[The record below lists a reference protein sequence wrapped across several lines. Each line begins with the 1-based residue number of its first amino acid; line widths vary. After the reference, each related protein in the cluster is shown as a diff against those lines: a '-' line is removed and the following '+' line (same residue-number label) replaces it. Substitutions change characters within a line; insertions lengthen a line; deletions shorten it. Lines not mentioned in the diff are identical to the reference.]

1 VTSVSAAP
9 RGGSAVPPPAE
20 VADIP
25 RSRRELPR
33 WLIGTLGIITMVV
46 VWQILAATKVLPST
60 VPTPTAILSQYRT
73 DGWSVYWLNIQTT
86 VTEAAKG
93 WLWGNAIA
101 IVLAILFVQVPFL
114 ERGFMKFAVAAYC
127 IPVVALGPLLAV
139 LYGGDT
145 PKVVLAAFAVFFA
158 TLISMLV
165 GLKSADATSLD
176 LVRAYGGGSLTT
188 LRKVRLHA
196 CLPSLFAGLRIAWP
210 AAVLGAVI
218 GEYIGGT
225 SGLGVFMIAAETGFK
240 PPETWGIALVIAAIA
255 GIGYGLTALA
265 ERILVPWAPRKV
277 R

>member
-1 VTSVSAAP
+1 VTTVSAPAPTSV
-9 RGGSAVPPPAE
+9 PPA
-20 VADIP
+20 ADIP
-25 RSRRELPR
+25 RARRELPH
-33 WLIGTLGIITMVV
+33 WLIGALGLIAIVV
-46 VWQILAATKVLPST
+46 IWQILASTSVLPST
-60 VPTPTAILSQYRT
+60 VPTPTAILSQMHT
-73 DGWSVYWLNIQTT
+73 DGWSVYWLNIKTT
-86 VTEAAKG
+86 VVEAFKG

-101 IVLAILFVQVPFL
+101 ITLAITFVMVPFL

-176 LVRAYGGGSLTT
+176 LVRAYGGGRVTT
-188 LRKVRLHA
+188 LRKVQLHA

-255 GIGYGLTALA
+255 GVGYGITALA
-265 ERILVPWAPRKV
+265 ERILVPWAPRKI

>member
-1 VTSVSAAP
+1 VTSVSTAATDP
-9 RGGSAVPPPAE
+9 LGAPAE
-20 VADIP
+20 IP
-25 RSRRELPR
+25 RRRRELPR
-33 WLIGTLGIITMVV
+33 WVVGTLGIVVMVV
-46 VWQILAATKVLPST
+46 VWQVLAATSVLPST
-60 VPTPTAILSQYRT
+60 VPTPTAILSQYHA
-73 DGWSVYWLNIQTT
+73 DGWSVYWLDIKTT
-86 VTEAAKG
+86 VTEATKG

-101 IVLAILFVQVPFL
+101 ITLAITFVQVPVL

-127 IPVVALGPLLAV
+127 VPVVALGPLLAV

-176 LVRAYGGGSLTT
+176 LIRAYGGGSVTE

-240 PPETWGIALVIAAIA
+240 PAETWGIALVIAGIA

-265 ERILVPWAPRKV
+265 ERILVPWARRTV

>member
-1 VTSVSAAP
+1 MTSVSTAPPAAP
-9 RGGSAVPPPAE
+9 AA
-20 VADIP
+20 IP
-25 RSRRELPR
+25 HQRRELPR
-33 WLIGTLGIITMVV
+33 WVIGMLGIITMVV
-46 VWQILAATKVLPST
+46 VWQILAAAKVLPST
-60 VPTPTAILSQYRT
+60 VPTPTAILAQYRT
-73 DGWSVYWLNIQTT
+73 DGWSVYWLDIKTT
-86 VTEAAKG
+86 VVEASKG

-101 IVLAILFVQVPFL
+101 ITLAIVFVQIPFL

-127 IPVVALGPLLAV
+127 VPVVALGPLLAV

-176 LVRAYGGGSLTT
+176 LIRAYGGGSLTT

-225 SGLGVFMIAAETGFK
+225 AGLGVFMIAAETGFK

-265 ERILVPWAPRKV
+265 ERILVPWAR
-277 R
+277 RNTR